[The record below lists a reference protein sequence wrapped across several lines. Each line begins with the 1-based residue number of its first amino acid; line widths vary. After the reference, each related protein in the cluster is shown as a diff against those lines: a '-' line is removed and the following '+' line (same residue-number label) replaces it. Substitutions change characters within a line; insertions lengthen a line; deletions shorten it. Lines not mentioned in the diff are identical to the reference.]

1 MASEAKRQK
10 VSDVNDLKTFKDF
23 KVSKILAEDSETKKI
38 TLEGKLNGDDEN
50 SAVLILEKMP
60 FKTETMHEMLEKSTL
75 KTEFKND
82 IYMKFE
88 CNTEPEFNTL
98 KANLI
103 YPATE
108 KHLSKY
114 ASSPIHIINETAAL
128 YEVTCNSIFSHE
140 NGLPSILIC
149 SQT

>member
-23 KVSKILAEDSETKKI
+23 KVSKVLAEDSDSKKI
-38 TLEGKLNGDDEN
+38 ILEGKLNGDDEN
-50 SAVLILEKMP
+50 FAVLILEKMP
-60 FKTETMHEMLEKSTL
+60 FKTETMQEMLEKSSL

-88 CNTEPEFNTL
+88 CNTEPELNTL

-128 YEVTCNSIFSHE
+128 YEVTCNS
-140 NGLPSILIC
+140 P
-149 SQT
+149 